1 MFGSRVHED
10 LLGEGKNR
18 RSDRDKP
25 GAELQHVLGLVLVVD
40 LQMSHDSK
48 VDNPEIPSAH
58 LFPGLGGDS
67 HLVNAGSGPVSQG
80 LPSGLVL
87 HQPAG
92 SEERASPDHLLL
104 ISSEN
109 CGERIIFYHRVR

>member
-67 HLVNAGSGPVSQG
+67 HLVNAGSGPVGEG
-80 LPSGLVL
+80 L
-87 HQPAG
+87 
-92 SEERASPDHLLL
+92 ASPGHHHQAGGGQQRSGGGHPAL
-104 ISSEN
+104 
-109 CGERIIFYHRVR
+109 

>member
-48 VDNPEIPSAH
+48 VDNTEIHSAH

-67 HLVNAGSGPVSQG
+67 HLVNAGSGPIG
-80 LPSGLVL
+80 ECLASGLVL
-87 HQPAG
+87 HQTCGGQKG
-92 SEERASPDHLLL
+92 S
-104 ISSEN
+104 
-109 CGERIIFYHRVR
+109 

>member
-25 GAELQHVLGLVLVVD
+25 STELQHVPRLVLVID
-40 LQMSHDSK
+40 LQISHDSK
-48 VDNPEIPSAH
+48 VHNTEILSSH

-67 HLVNAGSGPVSQG
+67 HLVNAGSGPVG
-80 LPSGLVL
+80 ERLASGLVL
-87 HQPAG
+87 HQTCGGQKG
-92 SEERASPDHLLL
+92 S
-104 ISSEN
+104 
-109 CGERIIFYHRVR
+109 